1 MTASIVFKQ
10 KIGPPCDGATE
21 RLKSMPPSHHV
32 TQAGHR
38 IAYYHRAGE
47 GVGVVFLCGFRSDMD
62 STKATALDTFCADQ
76 NIPYTRFDYF
86 AHGQSEGDF
95 IDYTIGQGLADTL
108 EILDHIA
115 AREVI
120 LVGSSMGG
128 WIGLHAA
135 LQRKE
140 QVRGLIGVAAAPDFT
155 ERMLERGSP
164 EQRHEIMEEGVTWV
178 YSDYSASDY
187 PITKKLIENG
197 RELLLLDHP
206 IPLEIPVHLLQGQED
221 ADVHW
226 ELALTLSER
235 IVGDEVSITLI
246 KDGDHRLNRP
256 ADLALLMDAVTRL
269 HQHQRH
275 LNERWW

>member
-1 MTASIVFKQ
+1 
-10 KIGPPCDGATE
+10 
-21 RLKSMPPSHHV
+21 MPPSYHA
-32 TQAGHR
+32 TQSGHR
-38 IAYYHRAGE
+38 IAYHHRAGE

-62 STKATALDTFCADQ
+62 STKATALDAFCVTE

-86 AHGQSEGDF
+86 GHGKSDGEF
-95 IDYTIGQGLADTL
+95 IDYTIGRGLEDTL

-135 LQRKE
+135 LQRKG
-140 QVRGLIGVAAAPDFT
+140 QVRGLVGVAAAPDFT

-164 EQRHEIMEEGVTWV
+164 EQRREIMEEGVTWV

-187 PITKKLIENG
+187 PITKNLIENG
-197 RELLLLDHP
+197 RALLLLDNP
-206 IPLEIPVHLLQGQED
+206 IPLDVPVHLLQGQED

-226 ELALTLSER
+226 ELALTLGDR
-235 IVGDEVSITLI
+235 IVGDDVAITLI

-256 ADLALLMDAVTRL
+256 ADLTLLMDAVGRMR
-269 HQHQRH
+269 QPI
-275 LNERWW
+275 